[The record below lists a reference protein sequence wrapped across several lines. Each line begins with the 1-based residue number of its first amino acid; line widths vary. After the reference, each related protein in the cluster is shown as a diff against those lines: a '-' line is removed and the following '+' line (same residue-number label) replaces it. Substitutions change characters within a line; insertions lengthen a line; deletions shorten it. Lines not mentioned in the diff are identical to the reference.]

1 MESKRRGKWWSPGAD
16 LSSKGIIQT
25 PYYPSSSPLPC
36 PLSQHTDVHR
46 DNAIEAFNQVARV
59 TLKDPMTHK

>member
-25 PYYPSSSPLPC
+25 PYYPLLPPLPC
-36 PLSQHTDVHR
+36 PLSQHTVHR

-59 TLKDPMTHK
+59 TLGDQEML

>member
-25 PYYPSSSPLPC
+25 PSSPPLPC
-36 PLSQHTDVHR
+36 PLSQHTDEHR

-59 TLKDPMTHK
+59 TLEDQEML

>member
-25 PYYPSSSPLPC
+25 PYYPLLPPC
-36 PLSQHTDVHR
+36 SLSQHTDVHI
-46 DNAIEAFNQVARV
+46 DNAIEAFKQVARV
-59 TLKDPMTHK
+59 TLEDPRTHK